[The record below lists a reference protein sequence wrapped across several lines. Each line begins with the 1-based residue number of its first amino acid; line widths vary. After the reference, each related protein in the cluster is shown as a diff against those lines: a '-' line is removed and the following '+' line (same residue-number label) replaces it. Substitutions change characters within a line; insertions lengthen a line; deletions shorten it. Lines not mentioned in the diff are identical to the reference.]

1 MACAPAHARLAAPVR
16 GVSGGGDDDGG
27 DAAEGEEGTR
37 GTGTAN
43 RNTS

>member
-1 MACAPAHARLAAPVR
+1 MTEDHACGPLF
-16 GVSGGGDDDGG
+16 SINGGDDDGG